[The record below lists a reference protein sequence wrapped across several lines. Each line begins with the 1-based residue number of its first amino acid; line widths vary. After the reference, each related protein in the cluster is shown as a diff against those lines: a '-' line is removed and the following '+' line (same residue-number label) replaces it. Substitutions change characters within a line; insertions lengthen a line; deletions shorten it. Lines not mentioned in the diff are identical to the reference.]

1 MFKKINCDSYL
12 FEKIVMIRKNIFYLK
27 KTLL

>member
-12 FEKIVMIRKNIFYLK
+12 FEKIMIRKNIFYLK